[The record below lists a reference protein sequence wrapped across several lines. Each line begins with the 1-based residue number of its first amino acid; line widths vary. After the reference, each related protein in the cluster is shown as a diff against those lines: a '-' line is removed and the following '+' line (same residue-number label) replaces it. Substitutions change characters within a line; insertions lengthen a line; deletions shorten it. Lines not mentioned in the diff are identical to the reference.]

1 MDKPH
6 KGKVIMKKISHLS
19 YLIIM
24 LLSLAIPTQIFAQE
38 TKPVDENNMAKIASN
53 QLAVSTLEY
62 EPTSSRCKL
71 HYKKSQVKTYN
82 VWSSK
87 KRVSEDIVTDA
98 TEDSLSPSKIITFG
112 TIFEGLTSGLN
123 FQKKFISSSTSGY
136 VLHVAPYKRAYV
148 AYRVLYRVETGYR
161 EVFNQSDKLVKS
173 NWYTV
178 KVPQYGEYSLITY

>member
-1 MDKPH
+1 MY
-6 KGKVIMKKISHLS
+6 G
-19 YLIIM
+19 
-24 LLSLAIPTQIFAQE
+24 LL
-38 TKPVDENNMAKIASN
+38 
-53 QLAVSTLEY
+53 
-62 EPTSSRCKL
+62 
-71 HYKKSQVKTYN
+71 
-82 VWSSK
+82 K
-87 KRVSEDIVTDA
+87 KRVSEDIITDA
-98 TEDSLSPSKIITFG
+98 TEDSLSPSKIITFR

-148 AYRVLYRVETGYR
+148 AYRVLYHVETGYR